1 VRPVVTTAEMQAADA
16 AAPVPVEVLVRRAG
30 WAVAAGAA
38 RLLSRSYGA
47 RVVVVA
53 GKGNNGADGR
63 AAAAVLARRGAG
75 VDVLD
80 AGSLPA
86 GTRLP
91 PADLVIDAAYGTGFR
106 GEYGPPDPG
115 PAPVLAVDIPSG
127 VQGDTGAVRGG
138 ALPAALTVTMAA
150 LKPGLLLGDGPGR
163 SGRVEVADIGLPVGV
178 PAAHLVEDADL
189 AWIPPRPRAAHK
201 WMGAVWLVAGSPGMR
216 GAAGLCARAA
226 LRSGSGMVHT
236 GSPWV
241 GADEHPL
248 GEAVAVGL
256 PAAGWDVTVAGEL
269 ARFRALALG
278 PGLGRTDG
286 VREGVR
292 RLLST
297 TTVAA
302 VVDADG
308 LWALGGVAEAAAV
321 VGARPAAAGPVV
333 LTPHDGEFA
342 RLAGAPAG
350 EDRIGSVRDV
360 AAATGAVVLLKGPTT
375 VAADPSGAVLLAAA
389 GDARLATPGT
399 GDVLTGV
406 VAALLAGG
414 FDGLRAAAL
423 GAHVHGRAA
432 LLGPPV
438 GLVAGD
444 LPDLL
449 PRVLGGTARAEGRP

>member
-1 VRPVVTTAEMQAADA
+1 
-16 AAPVPVEVLVRRAG
+16 
-30 WAVAAGAA
+30 
-38 RLLSRSYGA
+38 
-47 RVVVVA
+47 
-53 GKGNNGADGR
+53 
-63 AAAAVLARRGAG
+63 
-75 VDVLD
+75 
-80 AGSLPA
+80 
-86 GTRLP
+86 
-91 PADLVIDAAYGTGFR
+91 
-106 GEYGPPDPG
+106 
-115 PAPVLAVDIPSG
+115 
-127 VQGDTGAVRGG
+127 
-138 ALPAALTVTMAA
+138 
-150 LKPGLLLGDGPGR
+150 
-163 SGRVEVADIGLPVGV
+163 
-178 PAAHLVEDADL
+178 
-189 AWIPPRPRAAHK
+189 
-201 WMGAVWLVAGSPGMR
+201 
-216 GAAGLCARAA
+216 
-226 LRSGSGMVHT
+226 MVHT
-236 GSPWV
+236 GSPGV

-308 LWALGGVAEAAAV
+308 LWALGGAAEAAAV
-321 VGARPAAAGPVV
+321 VGARPAGAGPVV

-350 EDRIGSVRDV
+350 EDRIGSVRDLAV
-360 AAATGAVVLLKGPTT
+360 ATGAVVLLKGPTT
-375 VAADPSGAVLLAAA
+375 VVADPAGAVLLAAA

-414 FDGLRAAAL
+414 LDGLRAAAL

-449 PRVLGGTARAEGRP
+449 PRVLGGPARAEGHP